1 MAQLT
6 LFPDILTIVGPNIL
20 KLPAVLYYKKGDKK
34 HGISGKTKHHKSKH
48 PSKAKLVEKR
58 DEGDRRDVVFLSK
71 PYGDTPTKAP
81 SKLQTTSYPLFD
93 YQSNH
98 RNWLFLFP
106 DQHPVNLQYV
116 DQGKVADPNQQSTGQ
131 QQAGATQDAAGDP
144 VAAAG
149 AAPTIAPATSTADQL
164 AAQPAAPSVTQPAA
178 TGAAQPVSPAAA
190 APVVPVT
197 AQPVAPA
204 VATPAAPAAAVA
216 PALPQVGQADAAAVA
231 SQQSVAEEP
240 GAAITQPLA
249 STQTTFTNQTQVAAP
264 GSANQTIELLNQT
277 FTLATNET
285 QQPSVGMGAVGFEP
299 TVGNITETNQTV
311 MAGVYQPNAQGY
323 DTVNNTSNQTVVA
336 GSRLLFICFYFQL

>member
-34 HGISGKTKHHKSKH
+34 HGISGKTKHHKGKH
-48 PSKAKLVEKR
+48 SSKAKLVEKR

-81 SKLQTTSYPLFD
+81 SKLQTTSYPIFD

-131 QQAGATQDAAGDP
+131 QQAGATQDAAGAP

-149 AAPTIAPATSTADQL
+149 AAPTIAPATSTVDQL

-178 TGAAQPVSPAAA
+178 TAAAQPVSLAAA
-190 APVVPVT
+190 APVVPVA

-204 VATPAAPAAAVA
+204 VATPAAPAVA
-216 PALPQVGQADAAAVA
+216 PALPQVGQAAAAAVA

-249 STQTTFTNQTQVAAP
+249 STQTTFTNQTQVTAP

-299 TVGNITETNQTV
+299 TEGNITETNQTV
-311 MAGVYQPNAQGY
+311 MAGVYQPHAQGY
-323 DTVNNTSNQTVVA
+323 GTVNNTSNQTVAA